1 MDKRKNKMQRNNIII
16 KGQQKNLDDKKEKY
30 NPSVLVRMQFG

>member
-30 NPSVLVRMQFG
+30 NPSV

>member
-16 KGQQKNLDDKKEKY
+16 KGHKKNLDDKKKKY
-30 NPSVLVRMQFG
+30 NPSV